1 MTVCQKCT
9 SPNVSVGKK
18 TGGVSIDVLMG
29 PIFLGVGTT
38 FGAVVGAL
46 VGALAGAV
54 VGGISSDW
62 ESIIITG
69 AGTTAIGVVIG
80 GLLGRRS
87 AVAVTGSSLDDVY
100 ICRDCKHIF
109 D

>member
-1 MTVCQKCT
+1 MTVCQKCK
-9 SPNVSVGKK
+9 SPNVRVGKK

-29 PIFLGVGTT
+29 PIFPGVGTT
-38 FGAVVGAL
+38 IGAL
-46 VGALAGAV
+46 VGALVGTV

-69 AGTTAIGVVIG
+69 AVTTAIGVVIG
-80 GLLGRRS
+80 GLLGRRA

-100 ICRDCKHIF
+100 ICRDCKHTF